1 MRNERK
7 AGAGLAA
14 VSVSAPSWDDFCDR
28 LLKEA
33 PQLQP
38 DLNDQQWSNLYG
50 IYQMGYEA
58 CLEQMKSL
66 LQEAQNDKVSDA
78 PDSAAPNRKCC

>member
-1 MRNERK
+1 MSK
-7 AGAGLAA
+7 SHDAQAGFAA
-14 VSVSAPSWDDFCDR
+14 ASGSAPSWDDFCAR

-38 DLNDQQWSNLYG
+38 DPNDQQWSNLYG

-58 CLEQMKSL
+58 CLEQMKAL
-66 LQEAQNDKVSDA
+66 LQEEQNNQAQ
-78 PDSAAPNRKCC
+78 

>member
-1 MRNERK
+1 MLKDSTETR
-7 AGAGLAA
+7 GGSSLQPDC
-14 VSVSAPSWDDFCDR
+14 SAPSWDDFCAR

-38 DLNDQQWSNLYG
+38 DPNDQQWSNLYG

-58 CLEQMKSL
+58 CLEQMKAL
-66 LQEAQNDKVSDA
+66 LQEEQNS
-78 PDSAAPNRKCC
+78 DSATG